1 EFSLWYR
8 QPFGYAAAMIVTT
21 DRLILRDFVESD
33 LRRITEY
40 RLDERYRRYY
50 PEDKSTDGNSLRFV
64 HLVMGWSSETPRR
77 KFQLAILRASDN
89 LLIGNCGIRTT
100 SEQDMEAE
108 FGCEL
113 DPRFW
118 QQGYATEAG
127 KAMLEQAFGFLGMH
141 RVWSRTIAENHSA
154 AKVAQR
160 LGMRLEGCLRQS
172 TFMNGR
178 WWDNHLYAILEQEWR
193 KGY

>member
-1 EFSLWYR
+1 
-8 QPFGYAAAMIVTT
+8 MILTT
-21 DRLILRDFVESD
+21 DRLILRDFTEND

-40 RLDERYRRYY
+40 RSDERYLRYY
-50 PEDKSTDGNSLRFV
+50 PEDSTYECSQRFV

-77 KFQLAILRASDN
+77 KFQLAILRASDR

-100 SEQDMEAE
+100 SERDMEAE

-113 DPRFW
+113 DPHFW

-127 KAMLEQAFGFLGMH
+127 KAMLRHTFGTLGMH
-141 RVWSRTIAENHSA
+141 RVWSRTIAENRSA
-154 AKVAQR
+154 AKVALR

-172 TFMNGR
+172 TFIRGR
-178 WWDNHLYAILEQEWR
+178 WWDNHVYAILEQEWR
-193 KGY
+193 TEYQDQRRC